1 VNEQEG
7 KTTMIIATHRLSRRS
22 VLAAGAA
29 GTALLAAPAVVRAQ
43 AQPIRLGSL
52 TPLTGAGGAYGP
64 RMRDAIAAVVNEV
77 NAAGGVRGR
86 PLQLVT
92 EDDQTSPEAA
102 VRAARKLIDVDRVA
116 AVMGTWASSVTTAVA
131 PLCWENRVS
140 LFTVSG
146 ADSITLLPHQ
156 GYIFRTQPNSR
167 LQMRTV
173 AKFAVDEGAQRIAW
187 MGPQTPFAQS
197 SIEEFQQVAQAANRP
212 FTSLIYEADKATY
225 RSEVDQILRARPDF
239 IMFGGYTPDSIVL
252 ARDLFR
258 AGYQGKVM
266 APAYAISARM
276 LEALPHE
283 VTQGAMVYEPWPEVD
298 STAYSRLQ
306 RLLGSG
312 VEVDPYTAQ
321 TYDHAN
327 LAVMA
332 LAIGG
337 DGNGLAIKDNVRRI
351 SQGGGQSVDNAVDG
365 LKAIV
370 AGQKVDYSGA
380 SGPCDFTAEGD
391 ITGTKFRYQ
400 RVDKGAFQVM
410 KIA

>member
-1 VNEQEG
+1 MSIMTEF
-7 KTTMIIATHRLSRRS
+7 RPRPSRRS
-22 VLAAGAA
+22 VLGAGAAGAA
-29 GTALLAAPAVVRAQ
+29 LLATPSIVRAQ
-43 AQPIRLGSL
+43 GQPIRIASL

-86 PLQLVT
+86 QVQLVT
-92 EDDQTSPEAA
+92 EDDQTNPEAA
-102 VRAARKLIDVDRVA
+102 VRAARKLVDVDRVSA
-116 AVMGTWASSVTTAVA
+116 IMGTWASSVTTAVA

-266 APAYAISARM
+266 APAYAISQRM
-276 LEALPHE
+276 LEALPQE
-283 VTQGAMVYEPWPEVD
+283 VTQGAMIYEPWPEVA
-298 STAYSRLQ
+298 STAYARLQ
-306 RLLGSG
+306 RILGAG
-312 VEVDPYTAQ
+312 TEIDPYTAQ

-327 LAVMA
+327 LAIMA
-332 LAIGG
+332 MAVGG
-337 DGNGLAIKDNVRRI
+337 DGSGLAIRENLRTI
-351 SQGGGQSVDNAVDG
+351 SQGGGTAVDNAVEG
-365 LKAIV
+365 VRLV
-370 AGQKVDYSGA
+370 TAGQKVDYTGA
-380 SGPCDFTAEGD
+380 SGPCDFTETGD
-391 ITGTKFRYQ
+391 ITGTKYRYQ
-400 RVDKGAFQVM
+400 RVNKGAFEVI